1 MSLIIYNIALVF
13 YYYIIC
19 SISIFNKKAKLWL
32 NGRKATQQ
40 LLETHQLAAFKGAII
55 CHAASLGEFEQLR
68 PFIEKLK
75 EEYPSQKIIV
85 TFFSPSGYEVQK
97 NYSLADKV
105 LYLPFDFKGKIKPFL
120 KQLSPIAIIIVR
132 YEFWLNTINT
142 AHQLKIPLFLISASF
157 RKDQVFFK
165 FYGGL
170 FRKALKCFNII
181 FVVQKSNVEDLHKI
195 AVHNVI
201 YAPDTRLDRVIRIAN
216 SSQTPPLIED
226 FLNNKDCALVCGST
240 WSEDLSIILP
250 YMNSHPAKKYI
261 VAPHHIDEKTI
272 QEIEKKLT
280 ISNIRYS
287 ALSSNLNKEINVLI
301 IDNFGMLAS
310 LYRYGKCAYIGGG
323 FGVSVHNVLEAAVHG
338 KPVLFG
344 PYHEKAIECLQL
356 KMNGIGFEVTSGAE
370 FSKRI
375 IELEENVSTHQKIS
389 KAAHTFIQTNQGGT
403 DIIYDK
409 IKPFIEYKK

>member
-13 YYYIIC
+13 YYSIIR

-32 NGRKATQQ
+32 EGREATQK
-40 LLETHQLAAFKGAII
+40 LIETHQLYDFKGAII

-68 PFIEKLK
+68 PFIEKVK
-75 EEYPSQKIIV
+75 EDYPAQKIIV

-97 NYSLADKV
+97 NYRLADKV
-105 LYLPFDFKGKIKPFL
+105 LYLPFDFKTKIKPFL
-120 KQLSPIAIIIVR
+120 TQLSPIALIIVR
-132 YEFWLNTINT
+132 YEFWLNTIEI

-170 FRKALKCFNII
+170 FRKALNRFNTI
-181 FVVQKSNVEDLHKI
+181 FVIRENNVADLHSI
-195 AVHNVI
+195 GVENVI
-201 YAPDTRLDRVIRIAN
+201 YAPDTRLDRVIRIAT
-216 SSQTPPLIED
+216 SSKKPPFIED
-226 FLNNKDCALVCGST
+226 FLNHKECTLVCGST

-250 YMNSHPAKKYI
+250 YINNHRTKKFI
-261 VAPHHIDEKTI
+261 IAPHHIDEKTI

-287 ALSSNLNKEINVLI
+287 ALSSNLNQEINVLI

-310 LYRYGKCAYIGGG
+310 LYRYGKCAYVGGG
-323 FGVSVHNVLEAAVHG
+323 FGVSVHNVLEAAVYG

-344 PYHEKAIECLQL
+344 PHHLKAVECHQL
-356 KMNGIGFEVTSGAE
+356 IISGIGFEVNHEHE
-370 FSKRI
+370 FSKRMK
-375 IELEENVSTHQKIS
+375 ELEENLSKYQQIS
-389 KAAHTFIQTNQGGT
+389 KAAHTFIVANQGGT
-403 DIIYDK
+403 AIIYDK
-409 IKPFIEYKK
+409 IESLIEYKK